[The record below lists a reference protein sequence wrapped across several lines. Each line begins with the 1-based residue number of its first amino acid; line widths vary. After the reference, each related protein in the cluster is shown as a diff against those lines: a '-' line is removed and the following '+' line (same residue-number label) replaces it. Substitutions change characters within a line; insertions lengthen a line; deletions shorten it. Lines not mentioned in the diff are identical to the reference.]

1 MVQLSANSANHF
13 AQKYR
18 GCGLVGLLA
27 LLLVFGRSLHG
38 MLFKHRRISAL
49 GAGCPP
55 SMLGGLVGL
64 VVLIIMREVLG
75 MREVVNNA
83 RDDFHEM
90 ASSFFFSTST
100 LCVSVRYILNR
111 FSHQSSSGDK
121 SHSSCLRRSHSWLR
135 SRLRPRQQAVYL

>member
-1 MVQLSANSANHF
+1 MVRLSANSANHF

-90 ASSFFFSTST
+90 ASSFFFSTF
-100 LCVSVRYILNR
+100 IL
-111 FSHQSSSGDK
+111 S
-121 SHSSCLRRSHSWLR
+121 
-135 SRLRPRQQAVYL
+135 AVYSQSFLTSKFLR